1 MIAAWQNLDKFQGD
15 ARFGTWFRRI
25 AANAALAIHRRRAS
39 RVSTDFTDPADL
51 HQFATTTVPPVADR
65 VVDTDA
71 VRRALATL
79 PDDFRE
85 AIVLREYGD
94 MSYAEI
100 AEHQSI
106 GIQTV
111 KSPHQPGPKT
121 ARGESGGLTGNK
133 HARRGIETVTRHHW
147 RPPPCPTR
155 RIPPATTNP
164 SRRPARDARPPTS
177 S

>member
-1 MIAAWQNLDKFQGD
+1 MDRFHGD
-15 ARFGTWFRRI
+15 ARFGTWFHRI

-39 RVSTDFTDPADL
+39 RVTTDFTDPADL
-51 HQFATTTVPPVADR
+51 HQFSTTVPPVADR

-100 AEHQSI
+100 AEHQGI

-111 KSPHQPGPKT
+111 KSRINR
-121 ARGESGGLTGNK
+121 ARKQLAASLVG
-133 HARRGIETVTRHHW
+133 
-147 RPPPCPTR
+147 
-155 RIPPATTNP
+155 
-164 SRRPARDARPPTS
+164 
-177 S
+177 